1 MKGLVLSGGFGTRLR
16 PLTYSQQKQL
26 IPVAN
31 KPILF
36 YGIED
41 LIEAGIHDIG
51 IIVGPNKQQVIETVK
66 AVQWDA
72 QITFIEQET
81 PLGIAHTIK
90 IARSFL
96 DDDSFIMYLGDN
108 ILKEG
113 VSEHV
118 HAFEHSNYEGSVLL
132 TKVENPSDFGIAVLD
147 KKNDIVKVIEK
158 PQNPPSPYAV
168 IGVYLFR
175 SKIFDAVNEIKL
187 SQRNQLE
194 ITDAIQWLIDHG
206 YKVKSAFVK
215 NWWKD
220 TGKPEDILHA
230 NRLILDDITGYDKG
244 KLVDSEI
251 RGRVQISKETMIEK
265 NSIVKGPAIIGEHCH
280 ISGSYI
286 GPYTS
291 IGNHCE
297 IIGTEIEDSVLLD
310 GVSII
315 DGGRII
321 DSLIGRG
328 VRIEK
333 NGSLPKGRRFV
344 IGDNSEVRI

>member
-1 MKGLVLSGGFGTRLR
+1 VLSGGFGTRLR

-41 LIEAGIHDIG
+41 LIEAGVHDIG
-51 IIVGPNKQQVIETVK
+51 IIVGPNKQQVIEVVK
-66 AVQWDA
+66 GVQWDA
-72 QITFIEQET
+72 QITFLEQEA

-90 IARSFL
+90 ISKKFISG
-96 DDDSFIMYLGDN
+96 DSFIMYLGDN

-113 VSEHV
+113 VTEHV
-118 HAFEHSNYEGSVLL
+118 HAFEHSKYEGSILL
-132 TKVENPSDFGIAVLD
+132 AKVENPSDFGIAVLNQ
-147 KKNDIVKVIEK
+147 KNDIVKVIEK

-175 SKIFDAVNEIKL
+175 SKIFDAVDAIRP
-187 SQRNQLE
+187 SHRNQLE

-206 YKVKSAFVK
+206 YTVKSAFVK

-230 NRLILDDITGYDKG
+230 NRLILDDITGYNQG
-244 KLVDSEI
+244 TVVDSEI
-251 RGRVQISKETMIEK
+251 RGRIHIDKGTVIEK
-265 NSIVKGPAIIGEHCH
+265 HSIVKGPAIIGEHCR
-280 ISGSYI
+280 ISDSYI

-297 IIGTEIEDSVLLD
+297 IVGTEIEDSVLLD
-310 GVSII
+310 GVKIMN
-315 DGGRII
+315 GGRII

-328 VRIEK
+328 VRIVK
-333 NGSLPKGRRFV
+333 NGSLPNGRRFV